1 MRTFIKNTLLIG
13 LAISFSS
20 SVYATRYI
28 SNAGIIKEYY
38 CYGTADEWAG
48 KNACAITIA
57 GFTDAGTCQKSDN
70 GLVLVILEGTA
81 QTQTAMALAAFSAG
95 KEVSVD
101 MHDTKTLWG
110 SACRPD
116 RLIFKP
122 ID

>member
-1 MRTFIKNTLLIG
+1 MKPFIKSTLLIG

-20 SVYATRYI
+20 SAYATRYI
-28 SNAGIIKEYY
+28 SNEGIIKEYY
-38 CYGTADEWAG
+38 CYGMTSEWSG
-48 KNACAITIA
+48 KNACVITIA

-70 GLVLVILEGTA
+70 GLVHVVLEGTA
-81 QTQTAMALAAFSAG
+81 QTQQSMALSAFISG

-116 RLIFKP
+116 RLIFKS
-122 ID
+122 IN